1 MQVIT
6 FKIKSQTIK
15 VFFLLNITTI
25 NSLVMTG
32 GSYMLGLL
40 IAASQLFLLVSVGSR
55 AFTSE
60 D

>member
-6 FKIKSQTIK
+6 FKIKSETIK
-15 VFFLLNITTI
+15 VFFLLNVTTI

-32 GSYMLGLL
+32 DSYMLGLL

-55 AFTSE
+55 ACTSE